1 MASSSK
7 NVDAKAAQ
15 KRWQLENK
23 MDTVDTIYSYDKKS
37 QQDMLQA
44 KPWDK
49 EWVRWNFISGAEC

>member
-1 MASSSK
+1 MAKS
-7 NVDAKAAQ
+7 VDVKPSQ

-23 MDTVDTIYSYDKKS
+23 IETVDNIYFYDKRS

-49 EWVRWNFISGAEC
+49 EYD